1 MLGHFHL
8 QTESKFG
15 TFSLTS
21 HMIIMIFVL
30 LILNSD
36 TFLFLNKKNVKVQL
50 INYLIIFI
58 DFFYIYLFSILYL
71 HYVTFY

>member
-21 HMIIMIFVL
+21 HK
-30 LILNSD
+30 
-36 TFLFLNKKNVKVQL
+36 NKKLLKKVLTMNRKDVKIKNVLARSKDKSTLKNKQ
-50 INYLIIFI
+50 
-58 DFFYIYLFSILYL
+58 
-71 HYVTFY
+71 

>member
-21 HMIIMIFVL
+21 HKKVKKMYLYIENNNVIIYNNVNKMISEYT
-30 LILNSD
+30 NE
-36 TFLFLNKKNVKVQL
+36 KNGGLV
-50 INYLIIFI
+50 I
-58 DFFYIYLFSILYL
+58 
-71 HYVTFY
+71 

>member
-21 HMIIMIFVL
+21 HKIFV
-30 LILNSD
+30 
-36 TFLFLNKKNVKVQL
+36 KNNFSL
-50 INYLIIFI
+50 ENY
-58 DFFYIYLFSILYL
+58 
-71 HYVTFY
+71 